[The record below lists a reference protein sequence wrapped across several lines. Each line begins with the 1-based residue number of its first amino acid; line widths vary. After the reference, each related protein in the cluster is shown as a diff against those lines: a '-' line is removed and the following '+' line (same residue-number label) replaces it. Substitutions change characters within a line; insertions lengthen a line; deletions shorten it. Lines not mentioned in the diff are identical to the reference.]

1 MDVRRRL
8 VKVEFLSGPAPP
20 RGFWEKLGCHARG
33 RVALDERW
41 APGRTRGVWN
51 LLVGSAGSP
60 GVMQGLYMRYLP
72 AGVWTRIMQFGGA
85 VLGFFTLGREA
96 RRKGD

>member
-1 MDVRRRL
+1 MRRRL

-41 APGRTRGVWN
+41 APSFLGWRSWGAT
-51 LLVGSAGSP
+51 LLVGSGGCP
-60 GVMQGLYMRYLP
+60 GITRGLYLLP
-72 AGVWTRIMQFGGA
+72 ESVWTRIWQRSGA
-85 VLGFFTLGREA
+85 VLGFLFLGR
-96 RRKGD
+96 RKKGD